1 MNIQSLLRSTA
12 AVCAGLAVVFLLPL
26 GVALLYSENWL
37 AFGIPLIGL
46 GTLGAAGAIVGYRS
60 PRPLG
65 PREGVL
71 IVIVTWTI
79 ACVSGAV
86 PFMISGATST
96 FADALF
102 ESASGFTTTG
112 SSIFSDVESL
122 PRSILFWRSLSHW
135 LGGMGILVLAVA
147 ILPALGVGG
156 YQLLRAEAP
165 GPEVERLAPRI
176 TQTAKVFW
184 TIYAGMTSIQTGL
197 LMLGGMDAFDAV
209 NHAFAT
215 LATGGFSTRN
225 ASIAAYE
232 SPYIEWVVTSFMI
245 LSGVNFALYYR
256 ALMRQFRRIR
266 DDSELRTYTCYIVG
280 CIAVVTVALLAGRTY
295 SGPAES
301 VRYAAFQVAT
311 LATSTGFA
319 TADYV
324 AWPGVARG
332 VLLVALLVGGC
343 VGSTSGGVKMLHVT
357 TLLKIVGRQLRQL
370 SHPRIVVTIR
380 INKVPLTARTETAI
394 VGFVVLYLAVVA
406 ISTIVV
412 AGSGTDLE
420 TALSASLAVI
430 GNVGPGFG
438 QVGPTLNYGFLPDGI
453 KVFLSAVMVTGRLE
467 VYTVALLFVPGYLR
481 GW

>member
-1 MNIQSLLRSTA
+1 MT
-12 AVCAGLAVVFLLPL
+12 AVCAGFAAVYIVPL
-26 GVALLYSENWL
+26 GVALLYRENWL
-37 AFGIPLIGL
+37 AFGLPLVVLGVIG
-46 GTLGAAGAIVGYRS
+46 AVGAIVGYR
-60 PRPLG
+60 PARPLG
-65 PREGVL
+65 PREGVV
-71 IVIVTWTI
+71 IVIATWTV
-79 ACVSGAV
+79 ACVSGAF
-86 PFMISGATST
+86 PFIISGATSG

-102 ESASGFTTTG
+102 ESSSGFTTTG
-112 SSIFSDVESL
+112 SSIFADVESL
-122 PRSILFWRSLSHW
+122 PRSILFWRSFSHW

-147 ILPALGVGG
+147 ILPALGIGG

-184 TIYAGMTSIQTGL
+184 AIYAGMTSVQVVL
-197 LMLGGMDAFDAV
+197 LVFGGMDVFDAV

-225 ASIAAYE
+225 ASIAAYD
-232 SPYIEWVVTSFMI
+232 SPYIEWVVASFMI

-256 ALMRQFRRIR
+256 AIVRQFKRIS
-266 DDSELRTYTCYIVG
+266 DDSELKTYVCYILG
-280 CIAVVTVALLAGRTY
+280 SIGVVTVALVVGRTY
-295 SGPAES
+295 SGFGES
-301 VRYAAFQVAT
+301 LRYATFQVAT

-324 AWPGVARG
+324 LWPGVARG
-332 VLLVALLVGGC
+332 VLLLALLVGGC

-357 TLLKIVGRQLRQL
+357 TLGKIVGRQLRQL
-370 SHPRIVVTIR
+370 SHPRAVVAIR
-380 INKVPLTARTETAI
+380 INKTVLASGTEQTI
-394 VGFVVLYLAVVA
+394 VGFFVLYLAVVA
-406 ISTIVV
+406 LSTIVV

-467 VYTVALLFVPGYLR
+467 IYTVALLFVPGYLR

>member
-1 MNIQSLLRSTA
+1 M
-12 AVCAGLAVVFLLPL
+12 AVCAGLAVVYLVPL
-26 GVALLYSENWL
+26 GVALLYGENWL
-37 AFGIPLIGL
+37 AFGLPLIAL
-46 GTLGAAGAIVGYRS
+46 GTIGVVGRIVGYRLAA
-60 PRPLG
+60 PLSA
-65 PREGVL
+65 REGVL
-71 IVIVTWTI
+71 IVVLTWTI
-79 ACVSGAV
+79 ACVSGAF
-86 PFMISGATST
+86 PFIISRVVSS

-112 SSIFSDVESL
+112 SSIFSEVESL
-122 PRSILFWRSLSHW
+122 PRSILFWRSFTHW

-165 GPEVERLAPRI
+165 GPDVERLSPRI

-184 TIYAGMTSIQTGL
+184 AIYAGLTSIQVIL
-197 LMLGGMDAFDAV
+197 LVAGGMDAFDAI

-225 ASIAAYE
+225 ASIAAFD
-232 SPYIEWVVTSFMI
+232 SPYIEWVVASFMI

-256 ALMRQFRRIR
+256 AIMRQFRRIK
-266 DDSELRTYTCYIVG
+266 DDSELKTYACYMLG
-280 CIAVVTVALLAGRTY
+280 SIAVVTAALVLGRTY
-295 SGPAES
+295 SGFGS
-301 VRYAAFQVAT
+301 SLRYATFQVAT

-324 AWPGVARG
+324 MWPGVARG
-332 VLLVALLVGGC
+332 VLLLTLLMGGC

-357 TLLKIVGRQLRQL
+357 VLGKIAARQLRQL
-370 SHPRIVVTIR
+370 SHPRSVITLR
-380 INKVPLTARTETAI
+380 INKTPLQSRTETAI
-394 VGFVVLYLAVVA
+394 VGFFVLYLAVVA
-406 ISTIVV
+406 VSTIVV

-453 KVFLSAVMVTGRLE
+453 KVFLSFVMLAGRLE
-467 VYTVALLFVPGYLR
+467 IYTVVLLFAPGFLR